1 LKDTIVHVIGRLAIE
16 ETALAQE
23 EIRSLGVSEE
33 DVRPGGVAGVKELFP
48 LIAQLK
54 PQGDIANLMGDTKG
68 ENSDIRNRR
77 LSVGLE
83 DMKNCCRELFWL
95 CGVPEHRLKK
105 AAHPLF
111 GPRGACHMQRFGA
124 RTLIKIFQEKERQPA
139 KMIPMKM
146 A

>member
-1 LKDTIVHVIGRLAIE
+1 MKDTIVHVIGRLAIE

-33 DVRPGGVAGVKELFP
+33 DVRPGGVAGVKDLFP

-68 ENSDIRNRR
+68 ENSDIRNRH

-95 CGVPEHRLKK
+95 
-105 AAHPLF
+105 
-111 GPRGACHMQRFGA
+111 
-124 RTLIKIFQEKERQPA
+124 
-139 KMIPMKM
+139 
-146 A
+146 